1 MIIDVTAE
9 LDGVEFSPGNTYEEI
24 LQNVRTICTT
34 PKGTVPLDRD
44 FGLDQTL
51 LDAPIAVAKA
61 RYTSEII
68 SVVQRYEPRVKVT
81 RVMYDGD
88 GADGKLNAKVQVK
101 IADGLEEIA

>member
-1 MIIDVTAE
+1 MIVDVSVE
-9 LDGVEFSPGNTYEEI
+9 LAGVDFAPGNVYEEI
-24 LQNVRTICTT
+24 LQNVRTVCTT

-68 SVVQRYEPRVKVT
+68 SVVQRYEPRVKVM
-81 RVMYDGD
+81 RVLYDGD
-88 GADGKLNAKVQVK
+88 GAEGRLNAKVQVK
-101 IADGLEEIA
+101 IADGLEKIT